1 MASRKGKDDDFL
13 SNWLTSNRGRDPRKL
28 SRNTVRS
35 DRWDKADYE
44 KILGEMRD
52 LDTARARLCEIME
65 ETGNGMTHDA
75 WQSFFKVEPEPEDHR
90 KIRPDY
96 LINSLVR
103 DEMWKLKE
111 FDELRDLGTVGD
123 DVNAA
128 LAFVTMREAIE
139 TCYDKL
145 KKEAELLNKLM
156 EQMSQSFDFS
166 EMQRSIEDMMADLDD
181 DDPEKGTLADRLAKL
196 AKQQAANEKAID
208 KTAAAA
214 QAGIDKAMPGI
225 RTALQKGLNQA
236 KDQADTMNS
245 MSDSWGLE
253 PGAWH
258 KLPAEERIE
267 LAKRIKDRP
276 KLQKLAKLIG
286 RVTRLALSEQRRKI
300 DYARSEI
307 HNLEQGDDL
316 ARLVPD
322 ELIQMRHPVLK
333 RNFRKNLR
341 DKSLL
346 QYKMRGEE
354 KVGMGGIIF
363 CEDGSGSMSGDREVW
378 AKAVSIALLN
388 VAKMQKRSFYG
399 IHFGSPGQISIHDFS
414 KPEDYTAE
422 HIFDWAEMFC
432 GGGTCF
438 MTPLSV
444 ALKKLQEEHE
454 EFGATKGDIV
464 FCTDGQAG
472 ITDAFMEEFKAEQ
485 VRLNFQ
491 VFGVNVSGGGRD
503 ETGTEPLHTLCDSR
517 VVGIRNLL
525 SGEEMRDVFNG
536 LNSP

>member
-1 MASRKGKDDDFL
+1 MARKKRDDDFL

-28 SRNTVRS
+28 SRRTVKA
-35 DRWDKADYE
+35 DRWDAQDYE
-44 KILGEMRD
+44 RILQEMKD
-52 LDTARARLCEIME
+52 LDTARARLCELME
-65 ETGNGMTHDA
+65 ETGNGMTADTFF
-75 WQSFFKVEPEPEDHR
+75 SFFKVEPEPEDHN
-90 KIRPDY
+90 KVRPDY
-96 LINSLVR
+96 LINSIVR
-103 DEMWKLKE
+103 DELWKLKE

-128 LAFVTMREAIE
+128 LAFITMRETLEQI
-139 TCYDKL
+139 YDKL
-145 KKEAELLNKLM
+145 KKEAELLQKLM
-156 EQMSQSFDFS
+156 EQMSQSFDFA
-166 EMQRSIEDMMADLDD
+166 EMQKSIEDMMADLDD
-181 DDPEKGTLADRLAKL
+181 DDPEKGTLVDRLAKL

-214 QAGIDKAMPGI
+214 QAGLEKAMPGI
-225 RTALQKGLNQA
+225 RGALQKGLNQA
-236 KDQADTMNS
+236 KDQADAMNS

-286 RVTRLALSEQRRKI
+286 RVTRLALSEQRRKV

-307 HNLEQGDDL
+307 HNIEQGDDL
-316 ARLVPD
+316 SRLVPD
-322 ELIQMRHPVLK
+322 ELVQMRHRVLK

-346 QYKMRGEE
+346 QYRMRGEE

-363 CEDGSGSMSGDREVW
+363 CEDGSGSMGGDREVW

-388 VAKMQKRSFYG
+388 VAKTHKRAFYG
-399 IHFGSPGQISIHDFS
+399 IHFGSTGQISIHDFA

-422 HIFDWAEMFC
+422 AIFDWAEMFC

-444 ALKKLQEEHE
+444 ALKKLQEEHD
-454 EFGATKGDIV
+454 EFGATRGDIV

-472 ITDAFMEEFKAEQ
+472 ITDAFMTEFKEEQ
-485 VRLNFQ
+485 ARLNFQ
-491 VFGVNVSGGGRD
+491 IFGVNVSGGGRD
-503 ETGTEPLHTLCDSR
+503 ETGVEPLHTLCDGK
-517 VVGIRNLL
+517 VVGIKNLL
-525 SGEEMRDVFNG
+525 SGEEMRDVFNQ